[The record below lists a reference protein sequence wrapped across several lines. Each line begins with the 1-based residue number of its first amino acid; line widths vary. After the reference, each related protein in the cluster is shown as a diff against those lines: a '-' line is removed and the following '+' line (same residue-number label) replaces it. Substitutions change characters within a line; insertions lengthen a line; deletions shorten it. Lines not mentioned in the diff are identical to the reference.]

1 MFVKSGI
8 MANENNVVD
17 NIVEGTEHLDEDS
30 IELVGVADVE
40 KSIEDEA
47 DDAEAQLRT
56 KLKLKRPWPKTKLKS
71 PRPQL
76 RTKLKLKRP

>member
-47 DDAEAQLRT
+47 PRPQLRT